1 LGRSVRIRKWL
12 GQTHIS
18 GDETS
23 LRMDE
28 THVAECRGGE
38 RQRAHRM
45 QGLYLRKQQTKRLF
59 PTSNVGSVRVSAVLL
74 KNRSGPSA

>member
-1 LGRSVRIRKWL
+1 M

-23 LRMDE
+23 PKMDE
-28 THVAECRGGE
+28 THAAECRGGE

-59 PTSNVGSVRVSAVLL
+59 PTSNVEARVSAVLL